1 MNKRQKIVQQQF
13 LGNEEAVIKRL
24 KQVYGE
30 SLKTINKRVSELD
43 SSIDVLRKAYDSVTD
58 DEIGELA
65 SAFLKKNQHLT
76 PDEARETLQSMIQ
89 SKVYRREY
97 QTALQKQVGDV
108 LDKMHEQEFSTVS
121 EYLDKCYE
129 DGFVGTM
136 YDLQGQGIPLCFPI
150 DQEAVT
156 RAVQLDSKISK
167 GLYTRL
173 GEDVSLLKKKI
184 TAQVSRGI
192 ATGMTY
198 KQVAQQLAGV
208 SNIGYNNA
216 VRIARTEGHRVQVQS
231 GMDACYKARDKGC
244 NVLKQWDS
252 TLDKRTRDSHAQVD
266 GEIRDLDEKF
276 SNGLRFPGDP
286 HGAAG
291 EVINCRCALLQR
303 ARWALGESELETLK
317 ERAAYFGLDKA
328 DSFEDYKKK
337 YLKAAEEVK
346 AEESKPTKQKTTF
359 DSFKLSGVDPEYA
372 AEIEE
377 TFNGLMHDYP
387 IEGLTVKSNR
397 ASTEFGHYNGQIIGK
412 TVNGHKN
419 YAQWNSE
426 ICISKGGMQNRKQ
439 STELH
444 TATYEDRMSKLATA
458 KRCDLATVPHEYA
471 HAVDAA
477 YTIAKTPEFQTI
489 RDKYKTAQQI
499 TMADVQSINDFN
511 NALWKS
517 DSRLS
522 KEIFDELQAEYGL
535 TYTGTIQRIGAEYGT
550 YAASSIAEFLA
561 EGFANMR
568 VLDDADKTDFMR
580 SFERIFNRKFNE
592 VLGDK

>member
-1 MNKRQKIVQQQF
+1 MNERQKIVQQQF

-76 PDEARETLQSMIQ
+76 PDEARETLRSMIQ

-108 LDKMHEQEFSTVS
+108 LDKMHEQEFKTVS

-129 DGFVGTM
+129 DGFIGTM

-173 GEDVSLLKKKI
+173 GEDVALLKKKI

-244 NVLKQWDS
+244 NVVKQWDS

-266 GEIRDLDEKF
+266 GETRELDEKF

-286 HGAAG
+286 HGVAG

-303 ARWALGESELETLK
+303 ARWALGEDELETLK

-346 AEESKPTKQKTTF
+346 AEESKPVFAPAKTLVEAERYAQQFGVNANYSKYNISVANAVNETMGKARETF
-359 DSFKLSGVDPEYA
+359 GEKAFEHLHRIGTFPQGFSTRFKGAYVEAGNPDMDGSLWLRNVGRKDALEKLAGTA
-372 AEIEE
+372 AEQYDA
-377 TFNGLMHDYP
+377 GYW
-387 IEGLTVKSNR
+387 
-397 ASTEFGHYNGQIIGK
+397 STPD
-412 TVNGHKN
+412 
-419 YAQWNSE
+419 A
-426 ICISKGGMQNRKQ
+426 
-439 STELH
+439 LH
-444 TATYEDRMSKLATA
+444 TIRHELGHAIHRALQNNEINADLNTLRKSIQDERLQRSRKGDRNHKYSDWLS
-458 KRCDLATVPHEYA
+458 EYGF
-471 HAVDAA
+471 
-477 YTIAKTPEFQTI
+477 TNTKEFV
-489 RDKYKTAQQI
+489 AES
-499 TMADVQSINDFN
+499 V
-511 NALWKS
+511 
-517 DSRLS
+517 
-522 KEIFDELQAEYGL
+522 AEYLAGNPRE
-535 TYTGTIQRIGAEYGT
+535 T
-550 YAASSIAEFLA
+550 ASKVVEILLK
-561 EGFANMR
+561 G
-568 VLDDADKTDFMR
+568 K
-580 SFERIFNRKFNE
+580 
-592 VLGDK
+592 